1 MLKKQVLK
9 CLGQPHLPGS
19 SPWAYSS
26 VKDSDAVACG
36 AETPI
41 YDMRGPIH
49 RSEGHRAEESRPDPA
64 EGVMCEETV
73 LHEEGHGLWQ
83 GRPVIENHSSTIC
96 LLADSRIRRASL
108 SRIPGSAKNSHRGLP
123 PGLPL
128 LKDAEE
134 AGALLLRVG
143 EPAKTV
149 SKTGAEWR
157 A

>member
-9 CLGQPHLPGS
+9 RLGQPHLPGS

-83 GRPVIENHSSTIC
+83 GRPVIENHSATMSSSRFSHSQSLSLSHTRIC
-96 LLADSRIRRASL
+96 EKLSPGLAAWPSALERRGRSRCPSPPSRRACEDGKQN
-108 SRIPGSAKNSHRGLP
+108 RR
-123 PGLPL
+123 
-128 LKDAEE
+128 
-134 AGALLLRVG
+134 
-143 EPAKTV
+143 
-149 SKTGAEWR
+149 
-157 A
+157 